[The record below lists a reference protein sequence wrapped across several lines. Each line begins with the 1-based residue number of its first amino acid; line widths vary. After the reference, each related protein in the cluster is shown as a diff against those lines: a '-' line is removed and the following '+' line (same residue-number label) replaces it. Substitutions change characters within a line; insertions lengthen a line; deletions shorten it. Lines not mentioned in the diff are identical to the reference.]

1 MKTSKQTKQTKAEKL
16 ASDIRF
22 VKSVASDYGHSIT
35 DEQAKK
41 AIKICGND
49 YYRMKEYFLN

>member
-1 MKTSKQTKQTKAEKL
+1 MKTSKQTKAEKL

-22 VKSVASDYGHSIT
+22 AKSVASDYGHSIT

-41 AIKICGND
+41 AIKICGDD
-49 YYRMKEYFLN
+49 YSEMKEYFLN